1 MKSPDSK
8 YIKQKE
14 SLLTTSISDG
24 RRERQTREA
33 SSSPWPCRGSGQG
46 WRGTKLPPSIWPGDS
61 CQCTEHRNLLDLDD
75 KNINQECPGSSSSP
89 QGLLVERLDTSRH
102 QGIVRTVQQ
111 LSRHHDMPPSLTA
124 WKQLCLATSA
134 VFWPRS
140 GRSKCP
146 GSESAH
152 KVGVMVTARPSKP

>member
-24 RRERQTREA
+24 RRERQTRKA
-33 SSSPWPCRGSGQG
+33 SSSPWPCSRVGAGAEGHQAAS
-46 WRGTKLPPSIWPGDS
+46 TWPGDS
-61 CQCTEHRNLLDLDD
+61 CQCTEHRNLLDD
-75 KNINQECPGSSSSP
+75 KNRNQECPGSSSSP